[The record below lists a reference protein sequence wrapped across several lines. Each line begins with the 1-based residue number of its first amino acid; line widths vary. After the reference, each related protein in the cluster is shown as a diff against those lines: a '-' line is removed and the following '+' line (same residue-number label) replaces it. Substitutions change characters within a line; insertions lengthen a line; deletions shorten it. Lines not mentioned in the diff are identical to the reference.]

1 MTRTDPTIAAPP
13 PSALSPAK
21 GHRESRQQ
29 FLLAEICL
37 CERSL
42 ARMEFMPW
50 RVVSVLQD
58 ALGLLG
64 WFDRFVTVT
73 AAVAAAR
80 VAASVRS
87 PGERFCES
95 A

>member
-1 MTRTDPTIAAPP
+1 
-13 PSALSPAK
+13 
-21 GHRESRQQ
+21 
-29 FLLAEICL
+29 
-37 CERSL
+37 
-42 ARMEFMPW
+42 MPW